1 MRSIEMQASEEMYE
15 TPRTRVGQANSIENT
30 DTLDTSNLPTLT
42 KMEPRMTSRIEEFT
56 EETEPI

>member
-1 MRSIEMQASEEMYE
+1 MQASEEMYE